1 MELLIEET
9 IVEREL
15 SNYEI
20 ERNKPMPTLI
30 HGIVQANIGFELKTA
45 YRQKYLIASEVT
57 LDTLPKGFTPDLII
71 LPNQKI
77 NLSGEVPAKYK
88 IPPLAT
94 IEIQSAS
101 QSLDEMVNKS
111 IIYFEFGVKSCWIVQ
126 PRIKAIIVF
135 SSPDEYKFFHHND
148 ILKDSVLDIEIDLQ
162 NVFE

>member
-1 MELLIEET
+1 MELLIEEVV
-9 IVEREL
+9 IGREI
-15 SNYEI
+15 SDYEI

-57 LDTLPKGFTPDLII
+57 LDTLPKGSTPDLII
-71 LPNQKI
+71 LPNQKV
-77 NLSGEVPAKYK
+77 NLSGEVPAKYA
-88 IPPLAT
+88 IHPLAT

-111 IIYFEFGVKSCWIVQ
+111 LIYFEFGVKSCWIVQ

-135 SSPDEYKFFHHND
+135 SGPDEYKFFHHD
-148 ILKDSVLDIEIDLQ
+148 DVLKDSVLDIELDLQ
-162 NVFE
+162 NIFE

>member
-1 MELLIEET
+1 MELLIEEVV
-9 IVEREL
+9 IGREI
-15 SNYEI
+15 SDYEI

-57 LDTLPKGFTPDLII
+57 LDTLPKGSTPDLII
-71 LPNQKI
+71 LPNQKV
-77 NLSGEVPAKYK
+77 NLSGEVPAKYA

-111 IIYFEFGVKSCWIVQ
+111 LIYFEFGVKSCWIVQ

-135 SSPDEYKFFHHND
+135 SGPDEYKFFHHD
-148 ILKDSVLDIEIDLQ
+148 DVLKDSVLDIELDLQ
-162 NVFE
+162 KIF